1 MKKCQF
7 CAEEIQDEAIKCKH
21 CGGEGHLFA
30 SFGSY
35 QNTILECPSCEG
47 VGNHEFEEEYESE
60 ADALLDYPD
69 AVFA

>member
-1 MKKCQF
+1 MV
-7 CAEEIQDEAIKCKH
+7 IIIKCKH

-35 QNTILECPSCEG
+35 QNTVLECPSCEG

-69 AVFA
+69 AVFGHD